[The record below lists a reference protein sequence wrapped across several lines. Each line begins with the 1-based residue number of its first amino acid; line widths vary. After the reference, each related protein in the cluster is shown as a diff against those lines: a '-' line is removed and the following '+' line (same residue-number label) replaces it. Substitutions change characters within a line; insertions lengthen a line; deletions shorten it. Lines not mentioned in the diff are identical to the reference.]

1 MSGGIPNGTTGGMNG
16 GTNEGMN
23 GCVFEV
29 IGQPHPDRSERVEQ
43 LHERGFT
50 WADIEEEQYWIDQ
63 IVLMPRAVYEELEQ
77 AAAAIWRIL
86 DKTVR
91 YVHRRRDLYELIGI
105 PPILWNMLDDLPL
118 PEPGLISRY
127 ARFDFAVANDGT
139 IKLLE
144 LNADTPTGY
153 VEASIATP
161 WVLEQAGYASPN
173 IRMKEL
179 VKEAWALERP
189 DTAACVWYGRHL
201 EDSGTIEA
209 LGRHSGL
216 ELFYEDCLEL
226 WVDEGVLK
234 NKDGR
239 VIERMFALY
248 PKEWMAVDDGGEALS
263 YAIETGRLTLFNS
276 PHSILLQ
283 SKGLLA
289 AAWGLYELGL
299 LFDAEERE
307 AIARYVLPTYNKP
320 VFSGSFVSK
329 SMFGREGG
337 SVRMFDAEGRLE
349 LEDREGFDSSVLFP
363 SVYQKRAELARIET
377 AEGELHLL
385 TGMFVLNGT
394 PCGLL
399 GRAGGPITGNASHFI
414 ALGVR

>member
-1 MSGGIPNGTTGGMNG
+1 MTGI
-16 GTNEGMN
+16 
-23 GCVFEV
+23 FEV
-29 IGQPHPDRSERVEQ
+29 VGTPHPDRTGRVKKLCE
-43 LHERGFT
+43 LGFT
-50 WADIEEEQYWIDQ
+50 WADLEDEAYWIDQ
-63 IVLMPRAVYEELEQ
+63 IVLMPQAVYDEITQ
-77 AAAAIWRIL
+77 ASAKLWQIL
-86 DKTVR
+86 DKTAR
-91 YVHRRRDLYELIGI
+91 YVHGKHDLYELIGI
-105 PPILWNMLDDLPL
+105 PPILWEMLDICPI

-127 ARFDFAVANDGT
+127 ARFDFAVNQEGV

-161 WVLEQAGYASPN
+161 WVLEQAGLSSPN
-173 IRMKEL
+173 IGMPEL
-179 VKEAWALERP
+179 VAAAWAEERP
-189 DTAACVWYGRHL
+189 DTAACVAYGTHL

-209 LGRHSGL
+209 LVRHSGQNIL
-216 ELFYEDCLEL
+216 CEDCLEL
-226 WVDEGVLK
+226 WVDEGILK
-234 NKDGR
+234 NGGGR

-248 PKEWMAVDDGGEALS
+248 PKEWMAVDDAGEALA
-263 YAIETGRLTLFNS
+263 YAIETDRLKLFNS

-289 AAWGLYELGL
+289 AVWGLYELGL
-299 LFDAEERE
+299 LFDEEERK
-307 AIARYVLPTYNKP
+307 AISSYILPTYNKP

-337 SVRMFDAEGRLE
+337 SVRMFDAEGKLE
-349 LEDREGFDSSVLFP
+349 LADEEGFDASVLFP

-377 AEGELHLL
+377 VEGELHLL
-385 TGMFVLNGT
+385 TGMFVINGE

-414 ALGVR
+414 ALGVK